1 MSRFRDLVGIAI
13 GGILARKARTLLI
26 MLGPVVGVAAMVGA
40 VGLTESAKGDL
51 KARLD
56 ELGTTLITAEAGSA
70 FGRQNPTLPTDSV
83 RRVRAIPAVVR
94 ASAVAEVP
102 GVVTLPSEG
111 GADYFET
118 FPVPVLAADSRL
130 PAVLEVPVRSGR
142 WLDRADRVNRT
153 RAVVL
158 GGGLADEF
166 GVIPGEVRTLR
177 LNGIDYGVVGVL
189 ERVPLEPNLDNA
201 VFITQWAAENDFATE
216 GAPTKMYV
224 RAAPG
229 TTEQVDAAI
238 PTAVNLGSSDSV
250 TTRIPSAALE
260 ASAQADRTL
269 LQTAL
274 FAGLL
279 ALAVGGLGI
288 ANVMSISVL
297 QRSAEIGIRR
307 ALGTTRA
314 LVGLQF
320 LAEALV
326 VGLVGGVAGA
336 VLGVGVVAL
345 VSAIAGWVVV
355 IDLAM
360 MPVWIGLAVGVAV
373 LAGSYPSAKAAR
385 LEPLE
390 TLRLG

>member
-1 MSRFRDLVGIAI
+1 VSRFRDLVGIAI

-177 LNGIDYGVVGVL
+177 LNGIDYH
-189 ERVPLEPNLDNA
+189 
-201 VFITQWAAENDFATE
+201 
-216 GAPTKMYV
+216 
-224 RAAPG
+224 G
-229 TTEQVDAAI
+229 TTVAIRIAAVGQQDNIGFGAVIKGIKAQIGLLPMDAIVGFGIADH
-238 PTAVNLGSSDSV
+238 TAVGAFVSQMTGKGLIPKLV
-250 TTRIPSAALE
+250 TPTHWVMVDTAPANRHFPWSLTSPNHRI
-260 ASAQADRTL
+260 
-269 LQTAL
+269 
-274 FAGLL
+274 
-279 ALAVGGLGI
+279 
-288 ANVMSISVL
+288 
-297 QRSAEIGIRR
+297 
-307 ALGTTRA
+307 
-314 LVGLQF
+314 
-320 LAEALV
+320 
-326 VGLVGGVAGA
+326 GGVTGQ
-336 VLGVGVVAL
+336 
-345 VSAIAGWVVV
+345 
-355 IDLAM
+355 
-360 MPVWIGLAVGVAV
+360 
-373 LAGSYPSAKAAR
+373 R
-385 LEPLE
+385 L
-390 TLRLG
+390 

>member
-1 MSRFRDLVGIAI
+1 
-13 GGILARKARTLLI
+13 
-26 MLGPVVGVAAMVGA
+26 
-40 VGLTESAKGDL
+40 
-51 KARLD
+51 
-56 ELGTTLITAEAGSA
+56 
-70 FGRQNPTLPTDSV
+70 
-83 RRVRAIPAVVR
+83 
-94 ASAVAEVP
+94 
-102 GVVTLPSEG
+102 
-111 GADYFET
+111 
-118 FPVPVLAADSRL
+118 
-130 PAVLEVPVRSGR
+130 VLEVPVRSGR

-166 GVIPGEVRTLR
+166 GVIPGEVRTIR

-269 LQTAL
+269 QQTAL
-274 FAGLL
+274 F
-279 ALAVGGLGI
+279 

-336 VLGVGVVAL
+336 GLGVGVVAL